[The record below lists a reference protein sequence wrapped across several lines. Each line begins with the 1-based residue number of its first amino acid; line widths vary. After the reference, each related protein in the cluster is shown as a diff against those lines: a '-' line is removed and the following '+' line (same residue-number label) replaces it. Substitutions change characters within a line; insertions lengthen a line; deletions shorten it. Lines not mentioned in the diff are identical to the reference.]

1 MPPLEVLT
9 EARDIAVADAFGD
22 AGDGKPGVAEEF
34 GGFFEAE
41 SLQVGLE
48 TEAVLLAEESGE
60 IARAGEGD
68 FAGDV
73 GELQRAMQTEDKM
86 RGGALEWIA
95 FGFGG
100 GFGLLGE
107 AEPNGFD
114 VGAGCVFG
122 GSGITEGNGFDEML
136 VFLGEDTGVGKVVVE
151 TLLVK
156 GEEAVPDG
164 APGVLEHG
172 NIGEADDGFVKFEVR
187 VTKGAVVAG
196 TQGIGEPFQDG
207 AQFLEL
213 FGRGGGV
220 SGGMARGETFQQGA
234 EFRES
239 AQFCGGHG
247 CYMRNRASGYA
258 AKVKG
263 LRHRL

>member
-41 SLQVGLE
+41 SLQVGLK

-60 IARAGEGD
+60 IARTGEGD

-107 AEPNGFD
+107 AEPDRFD
-114 VGAGCVFG
+114 VAAGGVLG
-122 GSGITEGNGFDEML
+122 RGGITEGDRGDKVL
-136 VFLGEDTGVGKVVVE
+136 VFLGEDTGVGKVIVE
-151 TLLVK
+151 ALFVK
-156 GEEAVPDG
+156 GEETVPDG
-164 APGVLEHG
+164 APGLREHR
-172 NIGEADDGFVKFEVR
+172 NAGEADDGLVELEVGFAKGFVVPR
-187 VTKGAVVAG
+187 PHRP
-196 TQGIGEPFQDG
+196 GEPI
-207 AQFLEL
+207 
-213 FGRGGGV
+213 
-220 SGGMARGETFQQGA
+220 
-234 EFRES
+234 
-239 AQFCGGHG
+239 
-247 CYMRNRASGYA
+247 
-258 AKVKG
+258 
-263 LRHRL
+263 